1 MQDIILKSVQA
12 AQKEFEHKFPDKIV
26 TRDFFRKFIK
36 SSKPGFLE
44 SDYLGEYGSFA
55 NLIVA
60 ADILPIVNEEEIDT
74 GVNRED
80 LNIIKKAKTT
90 GGPKRYFVSSIIAGA
105 PIEEDFLSA
114 ALNYCKVTKSELVLL
129 AMRGVT
135 TADTFSNEILDLYEQ
150 YIATEYQFNKN
161 LIATDFLLN
170 PSQIIPL
177 TGLPRFGQKE
187 YSIIIAHS
195 KQMLV
200 SVPTKKGGIA
210 HLVMSTGT
218 INTPLY
224 SSSRQGRLASQDN
237 LLGGLIVEIADS
249 KTFYV
254 RQIQWINKC
263 FCDLNKK
270 YTKDSCTPEVPEAY
284 ILGDLHIGEQD
295 DVAMKAAKE
304 VIKYTGVKN
313 IFIHDLVSMRSISH
327 HEEHDLY
334 AKHTRPE
341 HQKTLEK
348 ELDYTGNW
356 LKSWMKDIRVPG
368 RNFIVVKSNHDEHL
382 ERYLTEGRFVC
393 DHMNARL
400 AASLFITYLDGH
412 NPLEKYLKENFVELF
427 SLKFLV
433 RDQSIEISGIECGS
447 HGDIGNNGGRGS
459 MQSFELNF
467 GRSVTA
473 HSHSPAIFRDTW
485 RVGTNSKLD
494 LPYAKGGSSW
504 LHTDCL
510 VFKNGSRQ
518 LIVKIK
524 GKWKI

>member
-1 MQDIILKSVQA
+1 MSEETIIEHVKH
-12 AQKEFEHKFPDKIV
+12 AQNVFQLKFPNKII
-26 TRDFFRKFIK
+26 TRDYFRKYIRENKISFK
-36 SSKPGFLE
+36 E
-44 SDYLGEYGSFA
+44 ADYLGIFGSFA
-55 NLIVA
+55 NLIKIA
-60 ADILPIVNEEEIDT
+60 EIAIPIEEECDT

-80 LNIIKKAKTT
+80 LNIKKTAKMTE
-90 GGPKRYFVSSIIAGA
+90 GPKRYFVTSIIAGA
-105 PIEEDFLSA
+105 PIEEDFLA
-114 ALNYCKVTKSELVLL
+114 AIFNYCKLNKSEPVLL

-135 TADTFSNEILDLYEQ
+135 TSDVFPNEILDAYEP
-150 YIATEYQFNKN
+150 YIVTEYQFNKN
-161 LIATDFLLN
+161 LIAIDFLLN

-218 INTPLY
+218 INCPQY
-224 SSSRQGRLASQDN
+224 SSSRQGRLAEQDN
-237 LLGGLIVEIADS
+237 LLGGLIVEVADS

-254 RQIQWINKC
+254 RQVQWRNKC

-270 YTKDSCTPEVPEAY
+270 YTKDSVSAEIPEA
-284 ILGDLHIGEQD
+284 IVLGDIHIGEQD
-295 DVAMKAAKE
+295 ELALSAAKDI
-304 VIKYTGVKN
+304 IKYTGVKKV
-313 IFIHDLVSMRSISH
+313 FFHDLVTMRSISH
-327 HEEHDLY
+327 HEEHSLY

-341 HQKTLEK
+341 HLKTLQK
-348 ELDYTGNW
+348 ELDYTGAWLSNW
-356 LKSWMKDIRVPG
+356 ISDIKKERK
-368 RNFIVVKSNHDEHL
+368 FIIVKSNHDEHL
-382 ERYLTEGRFVC
+382 ERYLTEGRFVY
-393 DHMNARL
+393 DHTNARL
-400 AASLFITYLDGH
+400 AADLFIKYLDGH
-412 NPLEKYLKENFVELF
+412 NPLEEYLKLKFKEL
-427 SLKFLV
+427 SCLDFLV
-433 RDQSIEISGIECGS
+433 RDESYEIASVECGS

-467 GRSVTA
+467 GRSVVA

-485 RVGTNSKLD
+485 RVGTNTLLN

-504 LHTDCL
+504 LHSDCL
-510 VFKNGSRQ
+510 IFKNGSRQ